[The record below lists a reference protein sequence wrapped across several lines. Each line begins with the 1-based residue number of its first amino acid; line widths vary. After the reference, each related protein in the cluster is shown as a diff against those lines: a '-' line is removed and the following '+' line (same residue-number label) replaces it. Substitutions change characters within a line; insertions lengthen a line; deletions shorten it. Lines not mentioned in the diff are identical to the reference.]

1 MKSAQRTFIEYKSL
15 WLYMLVLQYLS
26 NSVTEVLFLEPLGKI
41 PLTYIS
47 LPLLPKAATIPE
59 LSYQRKSMCLPLTRA
74 AHPSLQAL
82 AHLFIYRATST
93 GLKVGKAEEC
103 CHGAKDLVKI

>member
-1 MKSAQRTFIEYKSL
+1 
-15 WLYMLVLQYLS
+15 MLVLQYLS

-47 LPLLPKAATIPE
+47 FLLLPIAATIPE

-74 AHPSLQAL
+74 AHPSLQAV

-93 GLKVGKAEEC
+93 GLKAGKAEQC
-103 CHGAKDLVKI
+103 CHGAKDLDQIR